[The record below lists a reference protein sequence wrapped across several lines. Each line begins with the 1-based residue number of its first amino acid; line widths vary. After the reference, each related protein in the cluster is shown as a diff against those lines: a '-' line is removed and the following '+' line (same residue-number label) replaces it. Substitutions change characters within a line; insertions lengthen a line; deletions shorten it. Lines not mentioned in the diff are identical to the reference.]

1 MGFALI
7 GFFRRRFLRRHWVRM
22 ESVTNPPINWKKNLF
37 FIWLCQFLSIAGF
50 SLALPFVPI
59 YIRDRWGIT
68 GEHELGLWMS
78 AFYFFGMLSYCGST
92 PLWGVLADRFGR
104 KLMLLRACYVDGLLF
119 PCFLLAPNPVW
130 LIVMRFITSAF
141 TGTVAAAQTLIVTNT
156 PEEHHGFCLGTLSSA
171 IWCGN
176 LAGFAV
182 GGVVVHHFG
191 FTAAFL
197 ACGALYLLAGASA
210 HFFVR
215 ENFTPPPKGTL
226 HKAGNPFRGLSAAAW
241 MVFLM
246 IIVMAIGRK
255 FDEPYIAL
263 MVERIAGPE
272 KTALFTGWIS
282 AVAALGGIGSGM
294 VIGHLCDL
302 WSAEKVT
309 LPIALV
315 AAAGMFAQAAAGS
328 LLFFG
333 TARFLNNLAAA
344 GLEPAFFSILAK
356 VSPAERRGT
365 VFGLASSLRM
375 GGILL
380 GSALSGAVIW
390 LAGVRFIFVTAGIF
404 FLILVPMHLVARRL
418 VGSARN
424 VEEETLS

>member
-1 MGFALI
+1 MDSAAI
-7 GFFRRRFLRRHWVRM
+7 VP
-22 ESVTNPPINWKKNLF
+22 VNWKKNLF

-59 YIRDRWGIT
+59 YIRDKWGIT

-104 KLMLLRACYVDGLLF
+104 KLMLLRACYVDGILF

-130 LIVMRFITSAF
+130 LIVIRFVTSAF

-176 LAGFAV
+176 LAGFTV
-182 GGVVVHHFG
+182 GGLVVHHFG

-226 HKAGNPFRGLSAAAW
+226 HKKGNPFRGLSAAVW
-241 MVFLM
+241 MVFVM
-246 IIVMAIGRK
+246 IVVMALARK
-255 FDEPYIAL
+255 FDEPYVAL
-263 MVERIAGPE
+263 MIEKFCDPA
-272 KTALFTGWIS
+272 KTALYTGWIS
-282 AVAALGGIGSGM
+282 GAAALAGIVSAM

-302 WSAEKVT
+302 WSADKVAVPAA
-309 LPIALV
+309 LIAG
-315 AAAGMFAQAAAGS
+315 AGMFAQAGAGS

-333 TARFLNNLAAA
+333 TARFLNNLAAG
-344 GLEPAFFSILAK
+344 GLEPAFFSMLAK
-356 VSPAERRGT
+356 VTPPEKRGA

-390 LAGVRFIFVTAGIF
+390 ISGVRFIFAAAGIF
-404 FLILVPMHLVARRL
+404 FLLILPLHMAGHRL
-418 VGSARN
+418 VGKSQVAGDER
-424 VEEETLS
+424 SKGS